1 MTNDQYNIF
10 PTTEILS
17 IIFVTLLK
25 RNMKILATTIRQY
38 KETENIW
45 WGREAYNSLFVVE
58 KLC

>member
-1 MTNDQYNIF
+1 MINMTNDQYNIF

-38 KETENIW
+38 KETENI
-45 WGREAYNSLFVVE
+45 L
-58 KLC
+58 